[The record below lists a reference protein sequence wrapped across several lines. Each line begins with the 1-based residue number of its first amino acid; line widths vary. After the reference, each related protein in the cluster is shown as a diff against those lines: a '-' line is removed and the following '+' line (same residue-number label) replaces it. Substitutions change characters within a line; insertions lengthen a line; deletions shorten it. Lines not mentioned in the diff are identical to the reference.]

1 MPNDNHKVRV
11 TFSTT
16 AGDLED
22 EFPVNQ
28 PLHAI
33 KTSVMARL
41 HLDPSKAGEFIVTFS
56 GQPLDEQKSLG
67 DLGIPDGAVLF
78 IERREIVKI

>member
-1 MPNDNHKVRV
+1 MSHQHHKVRV

-22 EFPVNQ
+22 EFPANQ

-41 HLDPSKAGEFIVTFS
+41 RLDPNTAGDFVVTHN

-67 DLGIPDGAVLF
+67 ELGIPNGAVLF
-78 IERREIVKI
+78 IERREVVKI